1 MYAPDSAS
9 PPVAP
14 PPGGD
19 AQRNARYVFLV
30 TRLRNRQMTME
41 EATELFAVMQAMLRA
56 SEAARLALSRSP
68 MAAPT
73 LPAETRPAP
82 LVLSAPAAG
91 GADEFLLMG
100 LLAMGAG
107 AGLMAAMAK
116 RMQDFGPVA
125 PAGSPAPPTR
135 RAGPSPPPS

>member
-9 PPVAP
+9 PPTAP

-41 EATELFAVMQAMLRA
+41 EATELFALMQAMLRA
-56 SEAARLALSRSP
+56 SESARLALARSP

-73 LPAETRPAP
+73 LPAESRPAP
-82 LVLSAPAAG
+82 LVVSAPSAG

-125 PAGSPAPPTR
+125 PPGSSAPPAR
-135 RAGPSPPPS
+135 RAGSSTPPS